1 MRNGLPLLLIAL
13 LLPGCTPDPAPAG
26 PSAPASAPGPGAQL
40 SPRDHER
47 VREAVARGE
56 YVPLAGLI
64 DDALSR
70 HPGEVLEVELEGHE
84 YEIEILGADGVIL
97 EFEYDARTGELLEIE
112 VEDD

>member
-13 LLPGCTPDPAPAG
+13 LLPGCAPDPAPAG
-26 PSAPASAPGPGAQL
+26 PSAPAAGHGAQL
-40 SPRDHER
+40 SPRDHDR

-70 HPGEVLEVELEGHE
+70 HPGEVLEVELENHE
-84 YEIEILGADGVIL
+84 YEIEILGVDGVIL

>member
-13 LLPGCTPDPAPAG
+13 LLPGCAPDPAPAG

>member
-26 PSAPASAPGPGAQL
+26 PSAPGPGAQL